1 MWFPVMLILPVW
13 ILINTNE
20 YEDKNQNTFA
30 AVLFGTVFQSCLKDQ
45 ADVFDDSP
53 TVRMNAYLA
62 NAKKVLMKPEKDG

>member
-1 MWFPVMLILPVW
+1 MNMKTRIKIL
-13 ILINTNE
+13 
-20 YEDKNQNTFA
+20 FA

-62 NAKKVLMKPEKDG
+62 NAKKVLMKPE